1 MKQGY
6 CIYKVSSITN
16 FFQEMK
22 REGINVSKFIAK
34 SDLKY
39 FNLSVPSNTI
49 PSKVLHDFLRIIKR
63 ENSSNVTVMVDRL
76 DLDLFVCKD
85 YPDTKIT
92 VLVEKVLESYQSG
105 YIPTLKILS
114 EHFNTSE
121 STFKRLLKSEK
132 TQFSKILEEILF
144 HKAVTLLSKSDLN
157 IVLVSEQLGYSEST
171 NFIRSFKKWTGITPA
186 VYRNNFIY

>member
-1 MKQGY
+1 MKQDY
-6 CIYKVSSITN
+6 YAYQVSSINKFIIEIQST
-16 FFQEMK
+16 
-22 REGINVSKFIAK
+22 GINVSKYISK
-34 SDLKY
+34 SNLKY
-39 FNLSVPSNTI
+39 FDLSFPSNI
-49 PSKVLHDFLRIIKR
+49 VPSKVLHDFLRIIR
-63 ENSSNVTVMVDRL
+63 RSGNTQVAEIIDNLNLDRL
-76 DLDLFVCKD
+76 VFND
-85 YPDTKIT
+85 YQKTGIT
-92 VLVEKVLESYQSG
+92 ALVEKVLESYQSG

-157 IVLVSEQLGYSEST
+157 IVLVSEQLGYSDST